1 MLSWQN
7 LRPGAEGREGGVEG
21 LGVKASTVPGRGEVC
36 GCCRLDQKGCLSDA
50 ISVET
55 HHPAPVNVLS
65 QSNCFSTE
73 TCQVE
78 GE

>member
-36 GCCRLDQKGCLSDA
+36 VAAAG
-50 ISVET
+50 
-55 HHPAPVNVLS
+55 
-65 QSNCFSTE
+65 
-73 TCQVE
+73 
-78 GE
+78 